1 MHSRIKFGQ
10 ETPGEWS
17 KCTAPEHW
25 TAAGLTQK
33 QSQMFL
39 DGIAGIVQPVKTHY
53 LWRPM
58 LHDPNDEMVLETAMN
73 GGANAIVTFNLKD
86 YGAVPGTF
94 NIEVIKPST
103 AIRRFRQ

>member
-1 MHSRIKFGQ
+1 MASVPLFI
-10 ETPGEWS
+10 EYEA
-17 KCTAPEHW
+17 KCTAPEHL
-25 TAAGLTQK
+25 TTAGLTQL

-39 DGIAGIVQPVKTHY
+39 DGIAAIVQPVKTQY

-58 LHDPNDEMVLETAMN
+58 LHDPNDEMVLEIAVN
-73 GGANAIVTFNLKD
+73 GGADAIVTFNLKD
-86 YGAVPGTF
+86 YGAVPETF